1 MSFRANLSFEGKE
14 FDVIQCSYTIDRE
27 VDSKGR
33 PSSNLYGGKI
43 HIMVESTD
51 DTSIIEKM
59 ATQFKP
65 NAGTITFKKDD
76 EDAKMKELSWENG
89 YIVDFREGIEIVG
102 EVPMAIHFVI
112 SAQTLKMGDATF
124 TQNWPEMG

>member
-14 FDVIQCSYTIDRE
+14 FDVLKCHYSIERE

-43 HIMVESTD
+43 YITVESTTD
-51 DTSIIEKM
+51 VSIIEKM

-65 NAGTITFKKDD
+65 NTGTITFKKND
-76 EDAKMKELSWENG
+76 EDAKMKDLKWENG
-89 YIVDFREGIEIVG
+89 YIVGYKEGIEIVG
-102 EVPMAIHFVI
+102 EIPMSTEFVI
-112 SAQTLKMGDATF
+112 SAQKLTIGEANF
-124 TQNWPEMG
+124 EQNWPEMG

>member
-1 MSFRANLSFEGKE
+1 MSFRASLNFEGKE
-14 FDVIQCSYTIDRE
+14 FDVIKCDYSIERE

-43 HIMVESTD
+43 HLMIESTD
-51 DTSIIEKM
+51 DIHIIEKM

-65 NAGTITFKKDD
+65 HSGSIIFKKDD
-76 EDAKMKELSWENG
+76 EDAKMKELAWENG
-89 YIVDFREGIEIVG
+89 YIVDYSEGIEIVG
-102 EVPMAIHFVI
+102 DIPMAIRFVI
-112 SAQTLKMGDATF
+112 SAQTLKIGDATF